1 MLKLNGKVY
10 LTFQEV
16 ENVLQKVLS
25 KFRTSHRVV
34 LPQKIPYIDRQ
45 FIDELRERNLYITL
59 IIRQQFSYYEKHMN
73 HFQLIKVLE
82 KEIYSD
88 EMCETELKFLN
99 SDITIKQ
106 KEEYRLKYQNFIVNC
121 FVKECIKRINLLL
134 TK

>member
-59 IIRQQFSYYEKHMN
+59 IIRQEFSYYEKHMN

-99 SDITIKQ
+99 YDITIKQ

-121 FVKECIKRINLLL
+121 FVKECIERINLLL